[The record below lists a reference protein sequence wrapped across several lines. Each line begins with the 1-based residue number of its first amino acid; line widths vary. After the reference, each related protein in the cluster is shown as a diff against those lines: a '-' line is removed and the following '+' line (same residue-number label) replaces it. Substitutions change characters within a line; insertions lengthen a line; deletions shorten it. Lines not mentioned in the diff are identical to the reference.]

1 MAVTRWQQTL
11 RKSRVSLSHPSAW
24 CVVYTQP
31 IIAADRSYNCTNIC
45 THCKCL
51 VNVCNLT
58 ACGRQ
63 AQCTVFWLA
72 CSNWSGTCIY
82 YPVIRD
88 GGSGEPGAS
97 IENYGLDGRALGL
110 NSGLPGFKSNALPLR
125 HLGSLVKV
133 SELVKRNKNPLVEFK
148 EDILSVYLCINVFDN
163 FFIEKNNI
171 LYLELKQWCLFIY

>member
-51 VNVCNLT
+51 VNVCNLKRH
-58 ACGRQ
+58 AAAKPSLQ
-63 AQCTVFWLA
+63 FWLA
-72 CSNWSGTCIY
+72 YSTWSGTCIY

-88 GGSGEPGAS
+88 GGSNEPRAS

-110 NSGLPGFKSNALPLR
+110 NSGLPGFKSNALLDRMTTDR
-125 HLGSLVKV
+125 H
-133 SELVKRNKNPLVEFK
+133 
-148 EDILSVYLCINVFDN
+148 VYCIGPDDN
-163 FFIEKNNI
+163 QQNLLNI
-171 LYLELKQWCLFIY
+171 LRSRVQR